1 MLYSFNSISKTNVQ
15 IDSLENMQNSY
26 ALILISLDQQINEYS
41 RSLYSLW
48 DMLGYIGGIYGHLK
62 TAGYFIFG
70 FLIKQNFYMY
80 IISELY
86 HLEAG
91 LDNRDDNFNK
101 SEIKNQNCIDENSM
115 IIQQPCIAL
124 HLTF

>member
-1 MLYSFNSISKTNVQ
+1 MLYSFYSISKANVQ

-41 RSLYSLW
+41 RSSYSLW
-48 DMLGYIGGIYGHLK
+48 DMLGYIGGIYELLK

-70 FLIKQNFYMY
+70 FLIKRNFYMF

-86 HLEAG
+86 HLKAG
-91 LDNRDDNFNK
+91 LDNKDYNLNK
-101 SEIKNQNCIDENSM
+101 SKIKNQNCIDENSM
-115 IIQQPCIAL
+115 ISQQPCIAL
-124 HLTF
+124 N